1 MTLATALMSCTALGL
16 QHGIDWDHVAAISD
30 VTSVQP
36 TPREATRCGFL
47 YAVGHAAT
55 VGILGIGVI
64 TLRHSV
70 PGTVSMW
77 MQRFVGL
84 TLILLGAY
92 VFTAFFSGHQPLSRG
107 QAILAIFERL
117 HWGHRKELPE
127 ADRRY
132 GRKSSLGLGVLHG
145 IGAET
150 PTQLSMLVIATNL
163 GGLQNGVLGLT
174 VFATAMFVSNMALTT
189 AATGVFTSSKSRP
202 AMYRWL
208 GILTAGYSLWIGIV
222 LMTSS

>member
-1 MTLATALMSCTALGL
+1 MTLVTALISCTVLGL

-36 TPREATRCGFL
+36 SSAEAARCGLL
-47 YAVGHAAT
+47 YAAGHAAT
-55 VGILGIGVI
+55 VGVLGIAVM
-64 TLRHSV
+64 TLSHTLPAALSL
-70 PGTVSMW
+70 W

-84 TLILLGAY
+84 TLVMLGAY
-92 VFTAFFSGHQPLSRG
+92 VISVLFSGNRPVSRG
-107 QAILAIFERL
+107 QVILAIFNRF
-117 HWGHRKELPE
+117 HTGKQHARI
-127 ADRRY
+127 DSSY

-163 GGLQNGVLGLT
+163 GGLSNGILALA
-174 VFATAMFVSNMALTT
+174 VFAIAMFTSNIALTA
-189 AATGVFTSSKSRP
+189 AATSAFAISKLRPSVF
-202 AMYRWL
+202 RWA
-208 GILTAGYSLWIGIV
+208 GAATAGYSLWIGAV